1 MRFVKTVIQA
11 TLVASAPASAGLAQ
25 AKDLTIG
32 LVLSVSGPF
41 AD

>member
-1 MRFVKTVIQA
+1 MKLRNI
-11 TLVASAPASAGLAQ
+11 LGVAALSIGAAALASPAQ

-41 AD
+41 